1 VGNKADVSSNDLMQ
15 YWGDDPGTDV
25 ILLYM
30 ESFGNPK
37 IFSRIARRVSRK
49 KPIVVLKSGTS
60 TAGARAAS
68 SHTGAL
74 STNAIVAR
82 TLMDQAGIIQTDSME
97 RLFYAA
103 KVVGTQPLPA
113 GNRLAILTNAGGP
126 AILSADRA
134 ESEGLTVPALS
145 SKLQDRLRRIV
156 VPTASVHNPV
166 DMVAQATVAQYEA
179 CLKLLLES
187 PEVDQIAVL
196 FIPPV
201 VTRGE
206 EVAQAILRARTAVL
220 GGKSG
225 ARLEKPLV
233 ACMMGEVGGGEAFDL
248 LEAQGIPTF
257 RFPEDSVSALAQLT
271 RYSEWRRTPRG
282 NRIHFKDAHRDD
294 AQAILRRATASLRPP
309 RRTLGNGAD
318 PVHPEEPGAW
328 LAPLEA
334 FDMLRAYGIP
344 AARTQLARSAEEAAG
359 IAETLG
365 FPVALK
371 LSSLTITHKT
381 DVQGVQLG
389 LRTGVEVRDA
399 FGRIERA
406 LSALGRRNEMDG
418 VLLQP
423 MAQGGLEMVLGM
435 SHDPQFGPVLM
446 VGLGGIY
453 LELFR
458 DVQFAL
464 QPVTDR
470 EIVQMVDRLRSR
482 RILDGYRGEPARDV
496 EALQQMLAR
505 LSQLVEENPQ
515 IREVDLNPVMLFPK
529 GQGGKVVDVR
539 IRAAPSDAYQEYVIA
554 SLEE

>member
-1 VGNKADVSSNDLMQ
+1 
-15 YWGDDPGTDV
+15 
-25 ILLYM
+25 
-30 ESFGNPK
+30 
-37 IFSRIARRVSRK
+37 
-49 KPIVVLKSGTS
+49 
-60 TAGARAAS
+60 
-68 SHTGAL
+68 
-74 STNAIVAR
+74 
-82 TLMDQAGIIQTDSME
+82 
-97 RLFYAA
+97 
-103 KVVGTQPLPA
+103 
-113 GNRLAILTNAGGP
+113 
-126 AILSADRA
+126 
-134 ESEGLTVPALS
+134 
-145 SKLQDRLRRIV
+145 
-156 VPTASVHNPV
+156 
-166 DMVAQATVAQYEA
+166 
-179 CLKLLLES
+179 
-187 PEVDQIAVL
+187 
-196 FIPPV
+196 
-201 VTRGE
+201 
-206 EVAQAILRARTAVL
+206 
-220 GGKSG
+220 
-225 ARLEKPLV
+225 
-233 ACMMGEVGGGEAFDL
+233 
-248 LEAQGIPTF
+248 
-257 RFPEDSVSALAQLT
+257 
-271 RYSEWRRTPRG
+271 
-282 NRIHFKDAHRDD
+282 
-294 AQAILRRATASLRPP
+294 
-309 RRTLGNGAD
+309 
-318 PVHPEEPGAW
+318 VHPEEPGAW